1 MSSRRSAGA
10 ARSKSPRERADELL
24 REMTL
29 EEKAMQ
35 LTGVYPMALFGP
47 EGPIREQLEAQLGRG
62 IGHVSGLGTMG
73 HKAPEVVAKT
83 VNAIQRYLVTET
95 RLGIPAI
102 FHNEAL
108 NGVVSPGF
116 THFPTAIALAATWDP
131 PAIQQMADLQRR
143 QLRAVGL
150 TQALSPVMDVARD
163 ARWGRVH
170 ETFGEDPY
178 LVTAMSVAFTRGMQ
192 GDDLRQG
199 VLATAKHFLGYA
211 VTEGGQNMAA
221 TVATPR
227 ELRDVYAR
235 PFEAAIRLAG
245 LGSVMAS
252 YSEWD
257 GVPIH
262 VSHEIL
268 TRLLRETLGF
278 SGTVVSD
285 YVGVSWAET
294 RQRVAESAER
304 VAALALRAGMDV
316 ELPIAYAYGATLVKA
331 VESGTVPMA
340 LLDESV
346 RRVLRDK
353 MALGLFDDPYVSEGA
368 HRAPL
373 HRERRSRS
381 LSAAR
386 GGVDHLVEERKRPF
400 AVRLRRRQGRGDR
413 PARGERE
420 ARVSR
425 VYLSRRARD
434 AARPHRWRR

>member
-1 MSSRRSAGA
+1 MLVSATTAPDTSTASTAPKTVASARVDRRLAGRFRAGPSVDEPSMVLPVSPAASVASERIRACRRETRAPSCSRLRSYRARSWHRPCCLPDMTPRCRSRSRVVSSSSARVSPSTSKSTSGAREQENWTMPTMSSRRSAGA

-178 LVTAMSVAFTRGMQ
+178 LVTADRKS
-192 GDDLRQG
+192 
-199 VLATAKHFLGYA
+199 
-211 VTEGGQNMAA
+211 
-221 TVATPR
+221 
-227 ELRDVYAR
+227 
-235 PFEAAIRLAG
+235 
-245 LGSVMAS
+245 
-252 YSEWD
+252 
-257 GVPIH
+257 
-262 VSHEIL
+262 
-268 TRLLRETLGF
+268 TRLNSSRENL
-278 SGTVVSD
+278 
-285 YVGVSWAET
+285 
-294 RQRVAESAER
+294 
-304 VAALALRAGMDV
+304 
-316 ELPIAYAYGATLVKA
+316 
-331 VESGTVPMA
+331 
-340 LLDESV
+340 
-346 RRVLRDK
+346 
-353 MALGLFDDPYVSEGA
+353 
-368 HRAPL
+368 
-373 HRERRSRS
+373 
-381 LSAAR
+381 
-386 GGVDHLVEERKRPF
+386 
-400 AVRLRRRQGRGDR
+400 
-413 PARGERE
+413 
-420 ARVSR
+420 
-425 VYLSRRARD
+425 
-434 AARPHRWRR
+434 